1 MPATL
6 ILASASQY
14 RRELLGRLQIP
25 FAVDAADVDES
36 RAPGETPLGLVTR
49 LAREKALR
57 VAARHPGA
65 WVIGADQIAVCGAQV
80 LGKPG
85 TAVQCIEQLRLA
97 SAQTVTFFTAACLT
111 GSVDRRCV
119 EHVDETRVRFRVL
132 SEAEIARY
140 VDLERPFDCAGG
152 FKSEGLGI
160 TLMEQI
166 DSRDPTALIGLP
178 LIWLAGALRR
188 AGLSVLSPAGRAPPS
203 APDRAAR

>member
-1 MPATL
+1 MPAAL
-6 ILASASQY
+6 ILASASHY
-14 RRELLGRLQIP
+14 RRELLRRLQIP
-25 FAVDAADVDES
+25 FTVDAADVDES
-36 RAPGETPLGLVTR
+36 RAPDETPLDLVAR
-49 LAREKALR
+49 LARAKALR

-65 WVIGADQIAVCGAQV
+65 WVIGADQVAVCGAQV

-85 TAVQCIEQLRLA
+85 TAERCIEQLRVA

-111 GSVDRRCV
+111 GGVDVGCT
-119 EHVDETRVRFRVL
+119 EHVDETQVRFRVL
-132 SEAEIARY
+132 SEAEITRY
-140 VDLERPFDCAGG
+140 VELERPFDCAGG

-188 AGLSVLSPAGRAPPS
+188 AGLSVL
-203 APDRAAR
+203 

>member
-14 RRELLGRLQIP
+14 RRELLGRLRIP
-25 FAVDAADVDES
+25 FTVDAADVAES
-36 RAPGETPLGLVTR
+36 RAPGETPLELVTR

-57 VAARHPGA
+57 IAGRHPGA
-65 WVIGADQIAVCGAQV
+65 WVIGADQIALCGGHV

-97 SAQTVTFFTAACLT
+97 SAQTVTFLTAACLT
-111 GSVDRRCV
+111 GGVDPRCV

-132 SEAEIARY
+132 SDAEIARY

-160 TLMEQI
+160 ALMEQI
-166 DSRDPTALIGLP
+166 DSHDPTALIGLP

-188 AGLSVLSPAGRAPPS
+188 AGLSVL
-203 APDRAAR
+203 